1 MNDLSNAERETML
14 NMPADDRSR
23 WIVFSDDPVMMR
35 RLENANAEFVRNV
48 GAGKEYRLRADQVLI
63 RKGKRTVSDEQRRKS
78 AERMK
83 VLRDRQASA
92 KSMPDSELKR

>member
-14 NMPADDRSR
+14 NMPADDRSS
-23 WIVFSDDPVMMR
+23 WIVFSDDHVMMR
-35 RLENANAEFVRNV
+35 RLEGANAEFIRNV
-48 GAGKEYRLRADQVLI
+48 GAGKEYRLKAEQVLI

-83 VLRDRQASA
+83 LLNRRL
-92 KSMPDSELKR
+92 MGENPTPDVEQKR